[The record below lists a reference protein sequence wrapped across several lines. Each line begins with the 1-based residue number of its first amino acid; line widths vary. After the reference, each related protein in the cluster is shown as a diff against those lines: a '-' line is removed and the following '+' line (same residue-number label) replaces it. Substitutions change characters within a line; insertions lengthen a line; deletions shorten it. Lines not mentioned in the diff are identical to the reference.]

1 MNYFDIEPIS
11 YLKTNP
17 SDVVRRVQETLEPVG
32 ITVNGR
38 VQAVIQDPI
47 SFQKTKD
54 QLTMLRI
61 LAIGQQQI
69 AEGNVTD
76 HDALFDH
83 LEAEDKQAE
92 SP

>member
-1 MNYFDIEPIS
+1 MNYMDIQPIS

-17 SDVVRRVQETLEPVG
+17 SDVVKRVQETREPVG

-38 VQAVIQDPI
+38 VQAIIQDPI

-61 LAIGQQQI
+61 LAMGQQQI
-69 AEGNVTD
+69 AEGKVTD
-76 HDALFDH
+76 HDALFDR
-83 LEAEDKQAE
+83 LEAEDQQ
-92 SP
+92 S

>member
-17 SDVVRRVQETLEPVG
+17 SDVVKRVQETLEPVG

-69 AEGNVTD
+69 AEGKLTD
-76 HDALFDH
+76 HDALFDR
-83 LEAEDKQAE
+83 LEAEDKE
-92 SP
+92 S

>member
-1 MNYFDIEPIS
+1 MNYLDIEPIS

-17 SDVVRRVQETLEPVG
+17 SDVVRRVQESGEPVG

-38 VQAVIQDPI
+38 VQAVIQDTI
-47 SFQKTKD
+47 SFQKTQD

-69 AEGNVTD
+69 AEGKVTD
-76 HDALFDH
+76 HDALFDR
-83 LEAEDKQAE
+83 LEAEDN
-92 SP
+92 PG

>member
-17 SDVVRRVQETLEPVG
+17 GDVVKRVQESREPVG

-47 SFQKTKD
+47 SFQKTRD

-69 AEGNVTD
+69 AEGKVTD
-76 HDALFDH
+76 HDALFDR
-83 LEAEDKQAE
+83 LEADDNQ
-92 SP
+92 S

>member
-1 MNYFDIEPIS
+1 MNYSDIEPIS

-17 SDVVRRVQETLEPVG
+17 SDVVKRVQESGEPIG

-47 SFQKTKD
+47 SFQKTRD

-69 AEGNVTD
+69 AEGKLTD
-76 HDALFDH
+76 HDALFDR
-83 LEAEDKQAE
+83 LEAEDNQG
-92 SP
+92 

>member
-1 MNYFDIEPIS
+1 MNYLDIVPIS
-11 YLKTNP
+11 YLKRNA
-17 SDVVRRVQETLEPVG
+17 SDVVKCVQETLEPVG

-38 VQAVIQDPI
+38 VQAVIQDPV

-69 AEGNVTD
+69 GEGRLSE
-76 HDALFDH
+76 HDALFNR
-83 LEAEDKQAE
+83 LEAEDKE
-92 SP
+92 N